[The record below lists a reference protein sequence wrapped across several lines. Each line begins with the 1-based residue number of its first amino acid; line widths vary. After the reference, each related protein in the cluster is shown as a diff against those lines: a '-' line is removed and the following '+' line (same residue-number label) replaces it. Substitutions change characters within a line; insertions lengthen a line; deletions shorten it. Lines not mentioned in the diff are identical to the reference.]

1 MNEIEIFYYYVLP
14 PAALFSFFYIIYLLL
29 TREQK
34 FLNITEEFK
43 EVKEHSRI
51 GLREYLKELQH
62 LNVKFLEETTKQLK
76 EVQKET
82 TFLKDKL
89 EVINSTQDRLNSNLQ
104 NLQNLQI
111 ENKNLK
117 AILDRKTKQLAKA
130 KNDI

>member
-34 FLNITEEFK
+34 FLSIAEEFK
-43 EVKEHSRI
+43 EEKEHYRI

-62 LNVKFLEETTKQLK
+62 LNIKFLEETTKQLK

>member
-34 FLNITEEFK
+34 FLSITEEFK
-43 EVKEHSRI
+43 EAREHSRI
-51 GLREYLKELQH
+51 SLREYLKELQH
-62 LNVKFLEETTKQLK
+62 LNVKFLEETTKQLT